1 MSGEERNSDEPNFE
15 VHKLQDEAGW
25 LQLAQAT
32 GREGCVSWR
41 KTDDGGRECRKASSL
56 PQSSSLASLV
66 VWFGRWKKCSV
77 ADLSPGGRER
87 LHGKYT

>member
-1 MSGEERNSDEPNFE
+1 M
-15 VHKLQDEAGW
+15 
-25 LQLAQAT
+25 
-32 GREGCVSWR
+32 SWR